1 MFLYAE
7 KVLSALATP
16 LSFAIAALLIAAI
29 SGRRT
34 PRALAVLAA
43 LLLLVCSS
51 EGCSNLL
58 IRALEEPYTGTGI
71 GSASSAQAI
80 VVLGGYLRIE
90 TRLPRQIE
98 IGSTAD
104 RLLGAAELYR
114 AGKAPLILLSG
125 GNNPLF
131 ASSAAPPE
139 AVAASGIL
147 EEWGIPRSA
156 ILIEDR
162 SQNTHE
168 NAEFSHRI
176 LAEKG
181 ISRIL
186 LVTSASHMRRASGAF
201 RQTGLTVI
209 PFAVDFVTESGAPDL
224 LFSLLPNANSLV
236 GFGLAFK
243 EWSGFLVYRL
253 KGWAT

>member
-1 MFLYAE
+1 MFLYSE

-16 LSFAIAALLIAAI
+16 LVFAIAVLLIAAI
-29 SGRRT
+29 SGRRI
-34 PRALAVLAA
+34 PRALAGFTAV
-43 LLLLVCSS
+43 LLLVCSS
-51 EGCSNLL
+51 EDCSNLL
-58 IRALEEPYTGTGI
+58 IRTLEQPYTGTSI

-80 VVLGGYLRIE
+80 VVLGGYLRIK
-90 TRLPRQIE
+90 TRLPRPIE
-98 IGSTAD
+98 IGSAAD

-125 GNNPLF
+125 GNIPFL
-131 ASSAAPPE
+131 ASSTTPPE
-139 AVAASGIL
+139 AVAASDIL

-162 SQNTHE
+162 SQDTHE
-168 NAEFSHRI
+168 NAEFSHSI

-186 LVTSASHMRRASGAF
+186 LVTSAFHMRRASGAF

-209 PFAVDFVTESGAPDL
+209 PFAVDFVTQSGTPDV
-224 LFSLLPNANSLV
+224 LFSLLPNANSLA
-236 GFGLAFK
+236 GFGLAFR
-243 EWSGFLVYRL
+243 EWSGFLFYRL